1 MSPPKAL
8 FEPRS
13 QTDRMERRFQIQ
25 RWNESPARR
34 AKRIAFCRAAGVPR
48 GQLLECLPRCDPY
61 NCGPINGSVR
71 MPVWSRQWPF
81 LDYTIEAAPLNQ
93 GVYGLW
99 QAGEL
104 IFVGATDD
112 RTSLRQCL
120 QEHSKTEPR
129 LALDHYSWE
138 VSDDP
143 QTRKLEVLEQ
153 FHSRYGRLPR
163 LNMAPIHSTSPAPH
177 LCAHRGRF

>member
-1 MSPPKAL
+1 
-8 FEPRS
+8 
-13 QTDRMERRFQIQ
+13 
-25 RWNESPARR
+25 
-34 AKRIAFCRAAGVPR
+34 
-48 GQLLECLPRCDPY
+48 
-61 NCGPINGSVR
+61 

-81 LDYTIEAAPLNQ
+81 LPYTIEAAPLNQ

-112 RTSLRQCL
+112 STSLRQCL
-120 QEHSKTEPR
+120 KEHSQSEPR

-143 QTRKLEVLEQ
+143 QTRKLEVLAQ
-153 FHSRYGRLPR
+153 FQSRYGRLPR
-163 LNMAPIHSTSPAPH
+163 LNTAPIHSTSPAPH
-177 LCAHRGRF
+177 PCADRGRF